1 MFQAVSIAQGI
12 KQKNLFSNN
21 FFPDLSGR
29 CAAALSVVLRV
40 LEASLAASRSQL
52 SRHLQDRPLVERTG
66 QLTSEAER
74 EELRVALVATQ
85 ESVAMQILLEA
96 CLLTEEDKVCM

>member
-1 MFQAVSIAQGI
+1 M
-12 KQKNLFSNN
+12 
-21 FFPDLSGR
+21 
-29 CAAALSVVLRV
+29 
-40 LEASLAASRSQL
+40 AASRSQL

-85 ESVAMQILLEA
+85 ESVAVQILLEA
-96 CLLTEEDKVCM
+96 CLETDKDRVCMELYLIHLYEVRSKNLGMEFIITKQ